1 MSFKKAYLF
10 ITEYILLF
18 ALASCIGWLYEMVCV
33 WLLYG
38 YYFDRGVLHLPM
50 CPIYGFGVLLL
61 MFVLRTVKN
70 SFGIFLGSFLIASG
84 VELTASYILEYG
96 FHRILWSY
104 EGWPLSFQDRISLVS
119 SLIFGVMATV
129 FIKLVKPQIDKLFKS
144 KHAAAAAVIVSML
157 FAAGVSWEL
166 MHR

>member
-10 ITEYILLF
+10 ITEYLLLF
-18 ALASCIGWLYEMVCV
+18 SLASCIGWLYEMACV
-33 WLLYG
+33 FIIYG

-50 CPIYGFGVLLL
+50 CPIYGVGILLL
-61 MFVLRTVKN
+61 MLVLREVKN
-70 SFGIFLGSFLIASG
+70 PVGIFLGSFLIASG

-96 FHRILWSY
+96 FRRILWSY

-144 KHAAAAAVIVSML
+144 KHAAAAAAIVTML
-157 FAAGVSWEL
+157 FIAAVCWEY

>member
-61 MFVLRTVKN
+61 MLVLRTVEN
-70 SFGIFLGSFLIASG
+70 PFGIFLGSFLIASG

-144 KHAAAAAVIVSML
+144 ERGMVAAVIVSL
-157 FAAGVSWEL
+157 LCAAGVLWEL

>member
-38 YYFDRGVLHLPM
+38 YYFDRGVLPLPL

-70 SFGIFLGSFLIASG
+70 PFGIFLGSFLIASG

-157 FAAGVSWEL
+157 FVAGVSWEL

>member
-1 MSFKKAYLF
+1 MSIKKAYLF
-10 ITEYILLF
+10 VTEYLLLF

-50 CPIYGFGVLLL
+50 CPIYGCGVLLL
-61 MFVLRTVKN
+61 RLVLREVKN
-70 SFGIFLGSFLIASG
+70 PFGIFLGSFLIASG
-84 VELTASYILEYG
+84 VELAASYILEYG
-96 FHRILWSY
+96 FHKILWSY

-129 FIKLVKPQIDKLFKS
+129 FIKLVKPPIDKLFKS
-144 KHAAAAAVIVSML
+144 KHGTASAVIVTIL
-157 FAAGVSWEL
+157 LIAAVCWEY

>member
-1 MSFKKAYLF
+1 MKVKKAYLF

-18 ALASCIGWLYEMVCV
+18 ALASCIGWLYEMACV
-33 WLLYG
+33 WIIYG

-61 MFVLRTVKN
+61 MLVLRTVEN
-70 SFGIFLGSFLIASG
+70 PFGIFLGSFLIASG

-129 FIKLVKPQIDKLFKS
+129 FIKLIKPPADKLFKS
-144 KHAAAAAVIVSML
+144 KRSMGAAVTVTVL
-157 FAAGVSWEL
+157 FAAGVVWEL
-166 MHR
+166 LHR

>member
-10 ITEYILLF
+10 VTEYLLFF

-50 CPIYGFGVLLL
+50 CPIYGFGILLL
-61 MFVLRTVKN
+61 MLVLRSVKN
-70 SFGIFLGSFLIASG
+70 PFGIFLGSFLIASG
-84 VELTASYILEYG
+84 VELVSSYILEYG
-96 FHRILWSY
+96 FHKILWSY
-104 EGWPLSFQDRISLVS
+104 EGWPLSFQDRISIVS
-119 SLIFGVMATV
+119 SIIFGVMATV
-129 FIKLVKPQIDKLFKS
+129 FIKLVKPPIDKLFRS
-144 KHAAAAAVIVSML
+144 KYGTVSAVIVTML
-157 FAAGVSWEL
+157 FIAAVSWEM

>member
-70 SFGIFLGSFLIASG
+70 PFGIFLGSFLIASG

-119 SLIFGVMATV
+119 SLIFGIMATV
-129 FIKLVKPQIDKLFKS
+129 FIKLGKPQIDKLFKS
-144 KHAAAAAVIVSML
+144 KQAAAAAVIVSML
-157 FAAGVSWEL
+157 FVAGVSWEL

>member
-1 MSFKKAYLF
+1 MSIKKAYLF
-10 ITEYILLF
+10 VTEYLLLF
-18 ALASCIGWLYEMVCV
+18 ALASSIGWLYEMVCV

-70 SFGIFLGSFLIASG
+70 PFGIFLGSFLIASG

-157 FAAGVSWEL
+157 FVAGVSWEL

>member
-1 MSFKKAYLF
+1 
-10 ITEYILLF
+10 
-18 ALASCIGWLYEMVCV
+18 
-33 WLLYG
+33 
-38 YYFDRGVLHLPM
+38 VLHLPM

-61 MFVLRTVKN
+61 VLVLRTVRN
-70 SFGIFLGSFLIASG
+70 PFGIFLGSFLIASG
-84 VELTASYILEYG
+84 VELAASYILEYG

-157 FAAGVSWEL
+157 FVAGVSWEL